1 MTTTR
6 FLLITFLASTTLM
19 AQQTVSPPLQL
30 GRAVELALENYP
42 SMKAAQ
48 AQISSATAGIELS
61 RTAYLPR
68 TDLLWQEN
76 RATHNNVFGLLLP
89 QSTIPA
95 ISGPVLGSK
104 PLAGD
109 WGSAGGLLFSWEP
122 FDFGFRRANVDA
134 AKALK
139 EQADSGMAVVR
150 LNVATTAADAFMGV
164 VAADE
169 IVRAAEA
176 NVQRMS
182 VFAESVHVLVRNELR
197 PGVESSRANAELAA
211 ARNQLIQA
219 QQLAQVN
226 RTNLAEAIGQAEAFL
241 QIDPGPLLAAPA
253 EIGAPTADVT
263 KHPLALSQ
271 ESAREAARARERAL
285 SRSYF
290 PRFNFQT
297 AFYGRGTGADLS
309 GIVNRSEGLL
319 PDTPN
324 WASGL
329 TLTFD
334 PFSLFS
340 LRARQKVEAGNE
352 ALESARYDQVV
363 QSLKAQDARARATL
377 EAAQKIAANTPVQ
390 LEAARETEIRARVR
404 YEAGLANI
412 IEVADAQRLLA
423 QAEIDHAVARLNV
436 WRALLALA
444 RAQGD
449 LKPFLQPFSTATSQ
463 GSK

>member
-1 MTTTR
+1 
-6 FLLITFLASTTLM
+6 
-19 AQQTVSPPLQL
+19 
-30 GRAVELALENYP
+30 
-42 SMKAAQ
+42 
-48 AQISSATAGIELS
+48 
-61 RTAYLPR
+61 
-68 TDLLWQEN
+68 
-76 RATHNNVFGLLLP
+76 
-89 QSTIPA
+89 
-95 ISGPVLGSK
+95 
-104 PLAGD
+104 
-109 WGSAGGLLFSWEP
+109 
-122 FDFGFRRANVDA
+122 
-134 AKALK
+134 
-139 EQADSGMAVVR
+139 
-150 LNVATTAADAFMGV
+150 
-164 VAADE
+164 
-169 IVRAAEA
+169 
-176 NVQRMS
+176 
-182 VFAESVHVLVRNELR
+182 
-197 PGVESSRANAELAA
+197 
-211 ARNQLIQA
+211 LIQA

-334 PFSLFS
+334 PFSIFS